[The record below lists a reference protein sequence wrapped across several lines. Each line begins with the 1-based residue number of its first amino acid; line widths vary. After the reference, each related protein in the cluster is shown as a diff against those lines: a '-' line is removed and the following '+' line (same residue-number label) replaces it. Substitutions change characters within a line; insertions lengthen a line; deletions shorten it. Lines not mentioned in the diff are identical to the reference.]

1 MLLHEGGPVQ
11 TKELKTVPEGGSSE
25 YSSPNSEVAQMQNKE
40 QCLNSMEA
48 DEIMQKTKLF
58 NMSRLVV
65 NREFPKETFPNSD
78 GNASN
83 MSEDEC
89 A

>member
-1 MLLHEGGPVQ
+1 L
-11 TKELKTVPEGGSSE
+11 
-25 YSSPNSEVAQMQNKE
+25 
-40 QCLNSMEA
+40 EA
-48 DEIMQKTKLF
+48 EEIISKGKLF

-65 NREFPKETFPNSD
+65 NREFPNESFPNSD

-83 MSEDEC
+83 MSEDDT